1 MQITLAVAQ
10 RFERAY
16 RFQHII
22 SVGAGFTVAL
32 PHMVETFGKSQ
43 APRILHVAAIDEVAE
58 RPYATAGMVFNTDP
72 QPGFPQEGWGPL
84 ARPAIMQQSGTR
96 CGGRPES
103 QGRAR

>member
-1 MQITLAVAQ
+1 MQITLAIAE

-43 APRILHVAAIDEVAE
+43 APCILHVAAIDEVAD
-58 RPYATAGMVFNTDP
+58 RLYVAAGMVFKLDLP
-72 QPGFPQEGWGPL
+72 RGFHINGCDLL
-84 ARPAIMQQSGTR
+84 ARP
-96 CGGRPES
+96 
-103 QGRAR
+103 